1 MNVCV
6 CVCVCVY
13 IYIYIYIHIH
23 HIYLASSIQMSGYSC
38 PSVHTALVLGE
49 ALHGIV
55 LPSRGPATSSRSED
69 GLMSGN

>member
-1 MNVCV
+1 MY
-6 CVCVCVY
+6 VCVCVY
-13 IYIYIYIHIH
+13 IYIYIIYIRHL
-23 HIYLASSIQMSGYSC
+23 YLASSIQMSGYSC

>member
-6 CVCVCVY
+6 CVCVCV
-13 IYIYIYIHIH
+13 YIYIYIHIH

-38 PSVHTALVLGE
+38 PSVHTALVPGE